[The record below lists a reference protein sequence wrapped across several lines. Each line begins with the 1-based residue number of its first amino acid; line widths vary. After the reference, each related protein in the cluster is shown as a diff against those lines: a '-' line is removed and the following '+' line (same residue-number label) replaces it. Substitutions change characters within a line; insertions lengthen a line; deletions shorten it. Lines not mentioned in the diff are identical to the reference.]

1 MELENKNK
9 YLGVLSNLLDIEKE
23 TSIATDKTSALKE
36 AVSKAQIVIPFVGE
50 FSAGQSTL
58 LNKFMNKGTVLS
70 VAMTPETAIAAELY
84 YSTDEHTE
92 AVRTDGSVVTITDEK
107 INPKEYLCVKG
118 SSIN

>member
-36 AVSKAQIVIPFVGE
+36 AVSKAQLVIPFVGE

-58 LNKFMNKGTVLS
+58 LNKFMQF
-70 VAMTPETAIAAELY
+70 
-84 YSTDEHTE
+84 
-92 AVRTDGSVVTITDEK
+92 RTS
-107 INPKEYLCVKG
+107 
-118 SSIN
+118 